1 MRTDI
6 HTYRQGI
13 IPKVIN
19 IEAQGMSL
27 SLCACPP
34 HSMDPLVPLTL
45 ISSLTR
51 CIEYISETEKVA

>member
-6 HTYRQGI
+6 HIHRGI

-51 CIEYISETEKVA
+51 CIYISETEKVA